1 MATKFPVGPEHE
13 NMSELLIQTNKTG
26 AIMLANE
33 VSTTPVGK
41 D

>member
-1 MATKFPVGPEHE
+1 MATKVPVDPEHE
-13 NMSELLIQTNKTG
+13 NMSKLLIQTNTG
-26 AIMLANE
+26 AITLANE